1 MLASLASLA
10 EKPRSPI
17 VILRREHKDLLDQL
31 ASNAQTKIKCCAA
44 QLISYF
50 QHWHNWKATRYPS
63 IWIYQPL
70 RDIREDLMKAYTLHV
85 IRAALDLLEEL
96 GLLSIRRNARLRT
109 HQYLLNSDRIEEEL
123 EKLYSPKKAKTG
135 KKVSADKSRT
145 LDLSSET
152 MDLKCETLRF
162 ISETNTQIPS
172 IDSCTDS
179 CTLSEERE
187 EVDFVQE
194 EEIEDPWAVDE
205 DEVGQEVSISSKDLP
220 EILEKQEVFG
230 EGHFSAP
237 AESKLTKMVKA
248 SANPSP
254 EPKCSEVV
262 QDDLKPLPRLKS
274 SDRPSGFRSQEEQ
287 DGFREALV
295 ELGKAKGVL
304 SPAAWSSTIIKSINA
319 GESCQY
325 LVEYREGQ
333 QVGSC
338 EKQEWEVAPGQP
350 YEGFV
355 SYLAK
360 NLKKNEM
367 TDSQAIVA
375 AHQQLKNV
383 NLARSLWESC
393 KRAIVNLGED
403 RERQKQL
410 GVQNAYLPPSLL
422 PQRKVSLEQAAGALA
437 TLQSGCVQLQA
448 LEPATAE
455 KKPAELTSAAAELE
469 PAEEQ
474 PAELEPATTRQ
485 KIQEQLNSP
494 HKARVIFARIQA
506 EKLGYRVEADLVL
519 PAGEEI
525 PSLEYLASLLTNPI
539 TASRVERL
547 LDAHPEWGFWI
558 DAAGEI
564 QDF

>member
-135 KKVSADKSRT
+135 KKASVNKSRT
-145 LDLSSET
+145 LDLKSET
-152 MDLKCETLRF
+152 LNLKSETLRF

-187 EVDFVQE
+187 EVDFIQE
-194 EEIEDPWAVDE
+194 EEDEDPWTVEDE
-205 DEVGQEVSISSKDLP
+205 DEVELVEPFNSRTETLQE
-220 EILEKQEVFG
+220 QEDSG
-230 EGHFSAP
+230 EDHFSAP
-237 AESKLTKMVKA
+237 AEPKLTKMVEV
-248 SANPSP
+248 SENPLP

-262 QDDLKPLPRLKS
+262 QDDLKPLPKLKS
-274 SDRPSGFRSQEEQ
+274 DRVSGFRSQEEQ

-304 SPAAWSSTIIKSINA
+304 SPAAWSSTIIKNINA

-338 EKQEWEVAPGQP
+338 EKQEWEIAPGQP

-355 SYLAK
+355 SHLAK
-360 NLKKNEM
+360 NLKKIEM
-367 TDSQAIVA
+367 TDEQAIVA

-383 NLARSLWESC
+383 NVARTLWESC
-393 KRAIVNLGED
+393 KRYIVNIGED
-403 RERQKQL
+403 WERQKQL
-410 GVQNAYLPPSLL
+410 GVKNAYLPPSLL
-422 PQRKVSLEQAAGALA
+422 PQRKVSLEQVGSAIAS
-437 TLQSGCVQLQA
+437 LQSGCAQLQ
-448 LEPATAE
+448 LAE
-455 KKPAELTSAAAELE
+455 SAELTSAAAELE
-469 PAEEQ
+469 PAEQ
-474 PAELEPATTRQ
+474 KPADPEPKTVTPQWLQ
-485 KIQEQLNSP
+485 KNLDSSLKVQASL
-494 HKARVIFARIQA
+494 ARSLA
-506 EKLGYRVEADLVL
+506 EKFGYPIEEGLVL
-519 PAGEEI
+519 PASGM
-525 PSLEYLASLLTNPI
+525 PSIDSLRSLLTNPT
-539 TASRVERL
+539 TAPRVKRL
-547 LDAHPEWGFWI
+547 LDAHPEWGFFI
-558 DAAGEI
+558 EEGEI
-564 QDF
+564 LDF

>member
-70 RDIREDLMKAYTLHV
+70 RDIRADLMEAYTLHV
-85 IRAALDLLEEL
+85 IRDALDLLEEL

-135 KKVSADKSRT
+135 KKASVNKSRT

-152 MDLKCETLRF
+152 MDLK
-162 ISETNTQIPS
+162 SETQRFTFKTHTQIPS

-179 CTLSEERE
+179 CSLSEERE

-194 EEIEDPWAVDE
+194 EEIEDPWTVDEEE
-205 DEVGQEVSISSKDLP
+205 DEVRQDVLASFSNTQEIPENQKDS
-220 EILEKQEVFG
+220 G
-230 EGHFSAP
+230 EDHFSAP
-237 AESKLTKMVKA
+237 AEPELTKIVEVSENA
-248 SANPSP
+248 SS

-262 QDDLKPLPRLKS
+262 QAGFKPLPKLKS
-274 SDRPSGFRSQEEQ
+274 DRVSGFRSQEEQ

-350 YEGFV
+350 YEEFV

-367 TDSQAIVA
+367 TDEQAIVA

-383 NLARSLWESC
+383 NVARTLWESC
-393 KRAIVNLGED
+393 KRYIVNLGED
-403 RERQKQL
+403 CQRQKQL
-410 GVQNAYLPPSLL
+410 GVKNAYLPPSLL
-422 PQRKVSLEQAAGALA
+422 PQRKVSLEQAAGAFA
-437 TLQSGCVQLQA
+437 SLQSGCVQLQA

-455 KKPAELTSAAAELE
+455 
-469 PAEEQ
+469 EQ
-474 PAELEPATTRQ
+474 PADPEPKTVTPQWLQ
-485 KIQEQLNSP
+485 KNLDSSLKVQASL
-494 HKARVIFARIQA
+494 ARSLA
-506 EKLGYRVEADLVL
+506 EKFGYPIEEGLVL
-519 PAGEEI
+519 PAEGM
-525 PSLEYLASLLTNPI
+525 PSVEYLASLLSNPL
-539 TASRVERL
+539 TAPKVERL
-547 LDAHPEWGFWI
+547 IAAHPEWGFWI